1 MVKLI
6 FKPNDP
12 NQTIIESKSS
22 KLEPKNLNPFDSIEP
37 VIKVVTLIPPGT
49 KNLVGLENTRYILNE
64 WYCSSLADLSK
75 QFLLII
81 GPTGCG
87 KTSLVEHFC
96 KEEDIMLYS
105 VKISEF
111 TKTKKE
117 LLREIVS
124 FSEYSS
130 VSFFIKNSSNCKKLI
145 LIDEYQNG
153 QNDLLGISD
162 IQNLYTLR
170 TGKNK
175 KDIKGV
181 FEVADCKLPP
191 ILIISADSRGSKLSD
206 IKKTNE
212 VYYINEIPIGLIK
225 TWISKKFEIPEKN
238 LFEIIK
244 KCKSDIRLLL
254 NTLSFFK
261 KEKSIDNFIESFY
274 KDEDVNVFEFTNRI
288 FDSLEPMS
296 IDELFKI
303 YETDGYTLAS
313 LVQENYLDFNNDIHS
328 IANAADAISLGETI
342 FSDTYDPTKSFIPEA
357 YCLNSLCLPSYYA
370 RSEYKKNKCQ
380 LRTNCNNNRFN
391 IYLNNKKIFDKLK
404 PADILDIHYIK
415 GFLNHDLLKTKVLK
429 DSQKE
434 FLKNLLLTFSIEKLE
449 MIYKHFSDFKN
460 TETKTKN
467 FTLKFK
473 EKLNNIIQ

>member
-6 FKPNDP
+6 FKPNDST
-12 NQTIIESKSS
+12 QTAIESKSS
-22 KLEPKNLNPFDSIEP
+22 KLEPKNLNPFESVEP
-37 VIKVVTLIPPGT
+37 IQVIKKNEVTT
-49 KNLVGLENTRYILNE
+49 KDLVGLENTRYILNQ
-64 WYCSSLADLSK
+64 WYNSSLNDLSK
-75 QFLLII
+75 QFLLLI

-87 KTSLVEHFC
+87 KTSLVELFC
-96 KEEDIMLYS
+96 KEEDIMLYT

-117 LLREIVS
+117 LLRELIS

-170 TGKNK
+170 TGQNK
-175 KDIKGV
+175 KDIKGA
-181 FEVADCKLPP
+181 FEVSECKLPP
-191 ILIISADSRGSKLSD
+191 VMIISADSKGSKLSD

-212 VYYINEIPIGLIK
+212 VYYINEIPISLIK
-225 TWISKKFEIPEKN
+225 PWVSKKFEIPEKD
-238 LFEIIK
+238 LLEIIK

-254 NTLSFFK
+254 NTLSFYK
-261 KEKSIDNFIESFY
+261 KEKSIDNFMESFY
-274 KDEDVNVFEFTNRI
+274 KDEDVNVFEFTNKM
-288 FDSLEPMS
+288 FDSLEPLK

-313 LVQENYLDFNNDIHS
+313 LVQENYLDFNNSIES
-328 IANAADAISLGETI
+328 IANAAEAISLGETI
-342 FSDTYDPTKSFIPEA
+342 FSDTYESTRSFIPEA
-357 YCLNSLCLPSYYA
+357 HCLNSLCIPSYYS

-380 LRTNCNNNRFN
+380 LRTSCNNNRFN

-404 PADILDIHYIK
+404 PASPLDVHYIK
-415 GFLNHDLLKTKVLK
+415 GFLNSGLIKTKVLK

-473 EKLNNIIQ
+473 EKLKNILNE